1 MGMTGMERQLSLLPE
16 EDCRRV
22 SDAPGSAIREMAKSE
37 FAGREAAERVA
48 EWNSLVEE
56 ANLLKERIGV
66 IHDLMREDER
76 RPSQYEHDYRML
88 WYQYMQ
94 VIYRLRQID
103 SQGVDSFREKVV
115 SRVKELEVRLNTMC
129 DAWNPDD
136 FEEFERMLALY
147 EKLYDQAEALA

>member
-1 MGMTGMERQLSLLPE
+1 MEMTGMERQLSLLPE
-16 EDCRRV
+16 EDCQRIR
-22 SDAPGSAIREMAKSE
+22 DARASGVMDIAKSE
-37 FAGREAAERVA
+37 FAGREAAERQA
-48 EWNSLVEE
+48 QWNSLVEE
-56 ANLLKERIGV
+56 ANLVKERIGV

-76 RPSQYEHDYRML
+76 RPPQYEHEYRIL

-115 SRVKELEVRLNTMC
+115 SRVKELEVRLNAMC